1 MMVKL
6 RCGAVLLGLTWCA
19 VFVGCLRDSGNARA
33 DGPRH
38 LILIVVDTLRADV
51 LGCYGGPVS
60 TPNIDSLAAEGVRF
74 SQAFSHIP
82 ITGPSH
88 SSIFTSLLPHEHG
101 VRNNGQVLA
110 QEHRTMAEILQ
121 AEGWYTAAFISLG
134 VLGKRWGYDQGFA
147 EYYQLLQGDPWL
159 TAGLV
164 NQQVLPWLDKLDHD
178 KVFMWVHYSDPHAPY
193 LPPGVEVVSVRVRL
207 NDQVIAT
214 VKADG
219 RNHRLPVILPQGSSH
234 LVLEA
239 EDSRLRRTLKV
250 GRLSLKNQA
259 VSLRNVT
266 GLKQVEQRAGL
277 IGSWTKLPV
286 TAELDSSA
294 AAACETYLE
303 LSFTEGMNRQTM
315 VSRYNQEVTYVDT
328 AIGEL
333 VRALKAKKLWQESVI
348 VFTSDHGEGLGD
360 HKLSGHVHQL
370 YNSLLHVPL
379 IIVAPGQLTPGV
391 VEEAP
396 VSLVDILPTTLDL
409 LDVELPEGV
418 RGKSISLSRV
428 DREAVRAVVAET
440 YRPQSEDDRL
450 AIVSDGF
457 KYIFTVESGKEE
469 LYDLEHDP
477 GELDNLAAEQPALVS
492 RLRDLLEQQ
501 GSGMP
506 ATVLGPELTDEE
518 LSMLSALGYA
528 GQDVATAEREPTKA
542 VAGSS

>member
-1 MMVKL
+1 
-6 RCGAVLLGLTWCA
+6 
-19 VFVGCLRDSGNARA
+19 
-33 DGPRH
+33 
-38 LILIVVDTLRADV
+38 
-51 LGCYGGPVS
+51 
-60 TPNIDSLAAEGVRF
+60 
-74 SQAFSHIP
+74 
-82 ITGPSH
+82 
-88 SSIFTSLLPHEHG
+88 
-101 VRNNGQVLA
+101 
-110 QEHRTMAEILQ
+110 MAEILQ
-121 AEGWYTAAFISLG
+121 AEGWHTAAFISLG
-134 VLGKRWGYDQGFA
+134 VLSKRWGYDQGFA
-147 EYYQLLQGDPWL
+147 EYHQNRHGDPWL
-159 TAGLV
+159 TAGEV
-164 NQQVLPWLDKLDHD
+164 NSKVLPWLDKLGHD
-178 KVFMWVHYSDPHAPY
+178 EVFLWVHYSDPHAPY

-219 RNHRLPVILPQGSSH
+219 RNHRLPVTLPQGSSH

-239 EDSRLRRTLKV
+239 EDSRIRRTLKV
-250 GRLSLKNQA
+250 GCLSLKNQA

-266 GLKQVEQRAGL
+266 GLKRVAQRAGL

-286 TAELDSSA
+286 TAELDSSE

-315 VSRYNQEVTYVDT
+315 VSRYNQEVTYVDA

-348 VFTSDHGEGLGD
+348 VFASDHGEGLGD
-360 HKLSGHVHQL
+360 HKLTGHVHQL

-477 GELDNLAAEQPALVS
+477 GELDNLVAEQPALVS

-528 GQDVATAEREPTKA
+528 NQGAVAGSQEEPTKA
-542 VAGSS
+542 GTGSQ